1 MRRIVLFSVTIIVG
15 IAAVGLGFWQL
26 GRHGERVERNR
37 LALAGRALPAI
48 VGAPATALPA
58 ERRAVLTGTLDEARQ
73 FVLRNRLVRGV
84 PAVVIVTPL
93 RLAGSDTAVL
103 LNRGYVPAPDATT
116 PPVETTYSEATRERF
131 QGILLAVPDRGDGAP
146 LISRG
151 KETWQAMDLT
161 AMRTRLPYPL
171 AGVFL
176 LVEPDSGE
184 LRHTVEGSGYPFRAE
199 PPPLDA
205 GPHLSYAIQW
215 WGIAIAVWAF
225 GFFFVLGKRRSTAN
239 S

>member
-1 MRRIVLFSVTIIVG
+1 VRRIVLFSVTIMVG

-26 GRHGERVERNR
+26 GRHRERAERNR
-37 LALAGRALPAI
+37 LALAGRALPEI
-48 VGAPATALPA
+48 IGAPGTALPA

-116 PPVETTYSEATRERF
+116 PPADSTYTETTRERF
-131 QGILLAVPDRGDGAP
+131 HGILLAVPDRGDGAP

-151 KETWQAMDLT
+151 KESWRAMDLAT
-161 AMRTRLPYPL
+161 MRARLPYPL
-171 AGVFL
+171 ADVYL
-176 LVEPDSGE
+176 LVEPDSAE
-184 LRHTVEGSGYPFRAE
+184 PRHTVEGTEYPFRAE
-199 PPPLDA
+199 PPPLDG

-215 WGIAIAVWAF
+215 WGYRDR
-225 GFFFVLGKRRSTAN
+225 GLGLWRLLCTAEARADC
-239 S
+239 